1 VYARHVLRAG
11 AQMEDG
17 KKLRARVDS
26 QPQPE
31 HLCGAAQPCSQF
43 VQLEVWEL
51 EMAERAFMQ
60 GLCVLESRAT
70 ARW

>member
-1 VYARHVLRAG
+1 MRHVLRAG
-11 AQMEDG
+11 AEMEDG

-51 EMAERAFMQ
+51 EMAE
-60 GLCVLESRAT
+60 
-70 ARW
+70 